1 MPGPERLGD
10 DQVETLPLHLGG
22 PVAEHGLGPGV
33 PEADQAV
40 FIRKNDGVPALRHNA
55 AAEPIEKTLL
65 VHRLIPQDKHR
76 FPPKRPRANR
86 SHPLYT
92 L

>member
-40 FIRKNDGVPALRHNA
+40 FIRKNDGVPAPGHQA
-55 AAEPIEKTLL
+55 AAEPILGII
-65 VHRLIPQDKHR
+65 LIP
-76 FPPKRPRANR
+76 F
-86 SHPLYT
+86 SYIT
-92 L
+92 LWS